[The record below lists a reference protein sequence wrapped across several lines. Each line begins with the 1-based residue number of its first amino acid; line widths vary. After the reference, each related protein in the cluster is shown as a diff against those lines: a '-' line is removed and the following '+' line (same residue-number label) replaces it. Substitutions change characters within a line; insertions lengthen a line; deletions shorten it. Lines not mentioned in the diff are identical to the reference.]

1 MITLTDEEV
10 KFVEERLTEH
20 FRTLKMD
27 YLRCVSVK
35 DLRVV
40 QDILRKYV
48 DKNYRINSTC
58 LQCQVKAIRKIYEL
72 YQDTISLREAEQ
84 TKPVKTRK
92 KRKNV
97 DSE

>member
-58 LQCQVKAIRKIYEL
+58 LQCQIKAIRKMYEL

-84 TKPVKTRK
+84 PVKPKRTRK
-92 KRKNV
+92 SKNNNN
-97 DSE
+97 